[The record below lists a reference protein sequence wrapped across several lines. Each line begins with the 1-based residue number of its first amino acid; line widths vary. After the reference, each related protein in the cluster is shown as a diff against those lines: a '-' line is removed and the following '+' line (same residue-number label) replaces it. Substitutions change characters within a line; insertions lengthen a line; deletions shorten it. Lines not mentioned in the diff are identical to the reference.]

1 MDSSLNISFFLKFD
15 LFDVSSVD
23 SFISFFFFVE
33 EIDSLLSGFE
43 FFFLSSRSDGNDLDY
58 FLYQSDSEEYKL
70 KSRIGGKQKLK
81 KRRFGS
87 YNIFIGDRKDRKR
100 D

>member
-1 MDSSLNISFFLKFD
+1 MLLVIASFSNDENEVLIEILFDFGYMDSSLNISFFLKFD

-33 EIDSLLSGFE
+33 EIDSLLSGLE

-58 FLYQSDSEEYKL
+58 FLY
-70 KSRIGGKQKLK
+70 
-81 KRRFGS
+81 
-87 YNIFIGDRKDRKR
+87 
-100 D
+100 